1 MVTKKER
8 EETLM
13 TFISSL
19 ADRLPVVEFYP
30 NVFPTYDMKRAVASI
45 YVGMTKL
52 LEDALIY
59 FRGGKLSPSTIRMW

>member
-8 EETLM
+8 EEAM
-13 TFISSL
+13 IKFISSL
-19 ADRLPVVEFYP
+19 ADRLPVVEFYQ
-30 NVFPTYDMKRAVASI
+30 NVFPTYDMKHAVASI

-59 FRGGKLSPSTIRMW
+59 FRGGRLSLFLIYLW